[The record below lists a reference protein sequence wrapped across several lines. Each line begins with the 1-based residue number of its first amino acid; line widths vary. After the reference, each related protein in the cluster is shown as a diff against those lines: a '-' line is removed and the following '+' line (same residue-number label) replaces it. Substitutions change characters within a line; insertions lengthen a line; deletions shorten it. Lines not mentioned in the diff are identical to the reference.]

1 MLQVA
6 PAKPLA
12 ARTSSLVPAPRD
24 RPRAVV
30 LGLLF
35 VAYIGLLVAG
45 EATVDAGTA
54 SMLAETSPLLTAALA
69 AVTLGERIGG
79 WLVEAWLDRAPLDAP
94 TTAARGPSFVYDVRA
109 HQGPVVTLV
118 ATEAG

>member
-1 MLQVA
+1 M
-6 PAKPLA
+6 
-12 ARTSSLVPAPRD
+12 
-24 RPRAVV
+24 

-69 AVTLGERIGG
+69 A
-79 WLVEAWLDRAPLDAP
+79 
-94 TTAARGPSFVYDVRA
+94 
-109 HQGPVVTLV
+109 
-118 ATEAG
+118 